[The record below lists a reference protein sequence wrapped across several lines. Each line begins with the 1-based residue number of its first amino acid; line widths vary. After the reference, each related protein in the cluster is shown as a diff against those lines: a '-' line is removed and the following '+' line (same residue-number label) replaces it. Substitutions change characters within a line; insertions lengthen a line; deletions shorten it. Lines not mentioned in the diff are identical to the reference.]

1 MTHSRLDVAAH
12 NAKQFLIV
20 VDQGINAAVGLVL
33 ALLWLLRL
41 FPWDVGLW
49 WADETLSAHAYRLS
63 LDGVRLPMRAIDAL
77 LFWDKGHC
85 EASYRSELL
94 RLQSPP
100 SARAHPR

>member
-1 MTHSRLDVAAH
+1 MKTSRLDVAAH
-12 NAKQFLIV
+12 NAKQFLIA
-20 VDQGINAAVGLVL
+20 VDQTVNAAVGLVL
-33 ALLWLLRL
+33 ALLRLLRL
-41 FPWDVGLW
+41 IPWDVGRW

-63 LDGVRLPMRAIDAL
+63 LEGVRLPMLAIDAL
-77 LFWDKGHC
+77 LFWDKAHC